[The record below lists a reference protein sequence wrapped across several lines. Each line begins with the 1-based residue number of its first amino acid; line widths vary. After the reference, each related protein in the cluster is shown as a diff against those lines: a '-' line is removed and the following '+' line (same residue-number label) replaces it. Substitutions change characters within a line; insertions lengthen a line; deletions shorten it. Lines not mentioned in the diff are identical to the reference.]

1 MITSLDTRWRYPL
14 AAAVGLAGGAVLGV
28 ALATLAA
35 MAMLREPLT
44 EFALSDPWFLRWSLA
59 ELDANPAVLRSVW
72 MLTFGPMVALAAL
85 GLVSAWRGGL
95 TEYDD
100 AHFQSARELRRNRMS
115 AGLERNGFLYGKL
128 GRPGKVAPFVSATP
142 DRFPHAIMIAP
153 TGRGKNVGFVF
164 PNLMHFRGS
173 AVVLDVKG
181 ENFATTSVHRSRAL
195 GNKVWYFSPFDYVEA
210 DDEDGTGGVRTRT
223 HRFNPLARIA
233 ALPSTEQQY
242 TAINTLADLFLSV
255 ESKDA
260 ESFFQAGRSL
270 FVAACLRAIETGT
283 PTIGEALRIMN
294 GGGNKKE
301 SYRLV
306 AELTGIAVVREV
318 FLGMSDQIDKILDSY
333 VSVIRGA
340 GLQLWLDPAVDRATS
355 ASDFDFAT
363 FRREAQTLY
372 VAIQPEE
379 LRTLAPLVRL
389 LFADAIASLQRAQPG
404 PDEPHPVMF
413 VLDEFDQ
420 LGRQGNVLQALKT
433 IRSYGGR
440 FFIVTQSIPGLE
452 SVYGETDR
460 RALLAAAG
468 VQIYM
473 TPQDDRTAEVLSAAL
488 GRTTIVAKT
497 RSQGAVQRL
506 DESGNLSR
514 RSEERPLV
522 SPSETL
528 RLDTSK
534 VLILPEGQYPILA
547 DRITHH
553 TDRHFA
559 RIDAARQGHPL
570 PYPSLTRPEPVR
582 PRKMGAFVTG
592 PPSGVT
598 EQGDGQKPAID
609 AADRA
614 EVAAE
619 ARDDVAAYGERAR
632 ARPKGRRAPP
642 MRTGEAG
649 ALPDAPAPEVDAG
662 AGRRRPPVR
671 VGNGSGPSD
680 DADPQMGGAAE
691 PRPSA
696 PAPENDVPRRR
707 PPERRTSSVAAREA

>member
-1 MITSLDTRWRYPL
+1 MITSMESRWRYPL
-14 AAAVGLAGGAVLGV
+14 AAMIGLAGGAVLGL

-35 MAMLREPLT
+35 MAMLREPLET
-44 EFALSDPWFLRWSLA
+44 FALAEPWFVRWSTA
-59 ELDANPAVLRSVW
+59 ELGVNPAVLRSVW
-72 MLTFGPMVALAAL
+72 MLTLGPMVAFAAL

-95 TEYDD
+95 TDYDD
-100 AHFQSARELRRNRMS
+100 AHFQSAREMRRNRMV
-115 AGLERNGFLYGKL
+115 AGLKRNGFVYGKL
-128 GRPGKVAPFVSATP
+128 GRPGKAGQFVSATP

-181 ENFATTSVHRSRAL
+181 ENFATTSVHRTRAL
-195 GNKVWYFSPFDYVEA
+195 GNKVWYFSPFDYVA
-210 DDEDGTGGVRTRT
+210 TSDEDGEEADGQGREVRTRT

-233 ALPSTEQQY
+233 ALPSTEQQF
-242 TAINTLADLFLSV
+242 TAINTMTDLFLSV

-270 FVAACLRAIETGT
+270 FVVACLRAIETGT

-301 SYRLV
+301 SYRLI
-306 AELTGIAVVREV
+306 AEETGIAVVREV
-318 FLGMSDQIDKILDSY
+318 FLGMADQIDKILDSY

-355 ASDFDFAT
+355 ASDFDLAS

-372 VAIQPEE
+372 IAIQPEE

-404 PDEPHPVMF
+404 SDEPHPVMF

-420 LGRQGNVLQALKT
+420 LGRQPNVLQALKT

-473 TPQDDRTAEVLSAAL
+473 TPQDDRTAEVLSSAL

-506 DESGNLSR
+506 DESGNVSR
-514 RSEERPLV
+514 RSEERPLI
-522 SPSETL
+522 SASETL

-547 DRITHH
+547 DRITHYA
-553 TDRHFA
+553 DRHFK
-559 RIDAARQGHPL
+559 RIDAARAGHPL
-570 PYPSLTRPEPVR
+570 PYPPATVPEPSR
-582 PRKMGAFVTG
+582 PRKMGAFLA
-592 PPSGVT
+592 
-598 EQGDGQKPAID
+598 EAQGAGDALDPADG
-609 AADRA
+609 
-614 EVAAE
+614 EEFAAE
-619 ARDDVAAYGERAR
+619 AKGGLAAVGDRAR

-642 MRTGEAG
+642 VRGHGAEGVAVGGRT
-649 ALPDAPAPEVDAG
+649 DQFAPSVVQDVTGVTVEPA
-662 AGRRRPPVR
+662 
-671 VGNGSGPSD
+671 
-680 DADPQMGGAAE
+680 ADPVPEIIPA
-691 PRPSA
+691 RP
-696 PAPENDVPRRR
+696 PRRR
-707 PPERRTSSVAAREA
+707 PPERRVATGGDA

>member
-1 MITSLDTRWRYPL
+1 MITSMESRWRYPL
-14 AAAVGLAGGAVLGV
+14 AAAIGLAGGAVLGL

-35 MAMLREPLT
+35 MAMLREPLET
-44 EFALSDPWFLRWSLA
+44 FALAEPWFVRWSTA
-59 ELDANPAVLRSVW
+59 ELGANPAVLRSVW
-72 MLTFGPMVALAAL
+72 MLTLGPMIAFAAL

-95 TEYDD
+95 TDYDD
-100 AHFQSARELRRNRMS
+100 AHFQSAREMRRNRMV
-115 AGLERNGFLYGKL
+115 AGLKRNGFVYGKL
-128 GRPGKVAPFVSATP
+128 GRPGKAGQFVSATP

-181 ENFATTSVHRSRAL
+181 ENFATTSVHRTSAL
-195 GNKVWYFSPFDYVEA
+195 GNKVWYFSPFDYVA
-210 DDEDGTGGVRTRT
+210 GSDEDGEEADGQGGEVRTRT

-233 ALPSTEQQY
+233 ALPSTEQQF
-242 TAINTLADLFLSV
+242 TAINTMTDLFLSV

-270 FVAACLRAIETGT
+270 FVVACLRAIETGT

-301 SYRLV
+301 SYRLI
-306 AELTGIAVVREV
+306 AEETGIAVVREV
-318 FLGMSDQIDKILDSY
+318 FLGMADQIDKILDSY

-355 ASDFDFAT
+355 ASDFDLAS

-372 VAIQPEE
+372 IAIQPEE

-404 PDEPHPVMF
+404 SDEPHPVMF

-420 LGRQGNVLQALKT
+420 LGRQPNVLQALKT

-452 SVYGETDR
+452 SLYGETDR

-473 TPQDDRTAEVLSAAL
+473 TPQDDRTAEVLSSAL

-506 DESGNLSR
+506 DESGNVSR

-522 SPSETL
+522 SASETL

-547 DRITHH
+547 DRITHYA
-553 TDRHFA
+553 DRHFK
-559 RIDAARQGHPL
+559 RIDAARAGHPL
-570 PYPSLTRPEPVR
+570 PYPPATVPEPSR
-582 PRKMGAFVTG
+582 PRKMGAFL
-592 PPSGVT
+592 
-598 EQGDGQKPAID
+598 
-609 AADRA
+609 AADQGA
-614 EVAAE
+614 GDVLDPADGEEFAAE
-619 ARDDVAAYGERAR
+619 AKGGVAAMGDRAR
-632 ARPKGRRAPP
+632 ARPKGRRTPP
-642 MRTGEAG
+642 MRGDGVGVGSRADSVAT
-649 ALPDAPAPEVDAG
+649 EVAQD
-662 AGRRRPPVR
+662 V
-671 VGNGSGPSD
+671 SGVT
-680 DADPQMGGAAE
+680 AE
-691 PRPSA
+691 PASDPVSEIIPAKPS
-696 PAPENDVPRRR
+696 RRR
-707 PPERRTSSVAAREA
+707 PPERRVVVDEDA

>member
-1 MITSLDTRWRYPL
+1 MITSMESRWRYPL
-14 AAAVGLAGGAVLGV
+14 AAMIGLAGGAVLGL

-35 MAMLREPLT
+35 MAMLREPLET
-44 EFALSDPWFLRWSLA
+44 FALAEPWFLRWSTA
-59 ELDANPAVLRSVW
+59 ELGANPAVLRSVW
-72 MLTFGPMVALAAL
+72 MLTLGPMIAFAAL

-95 TEYDD
+95 TDYDD
-100 AHFQSARELRRNRMS
+100 AHFQSIREMRRNRMV
-115 AGLERNGFLYGKL
+115 AGLKRNGFVYGKL
-128 GRPGKVAPFVSATP
+128 GRPGKAGQFVSATP

-181 ENFATTSVHRSRAL
+181 ENFATTSIHRTRAL
-195 GNKVWYFSPFDYVEA
+195 GNKVWYFSPFDYVA
-210 DDEDGTGGVRTRT
+210 ASDEDGEEADGQGGEVRTRT

-233 ALPSTEQQY
+233 ALPSTEQQF
-242 TAINTLADLFLSV
+242 TAINTMTDLFLSV

-270 FVAACLRAIETGT
+270 FVVACLRAIEIGT

-301 SYRLV
+301 SYRQI
-306 AELTGIAVVREV
+306 AEETGIAVVCEV
-318 FLGMSDQIDKILDSY
+318 FLGMADQIDKILDSY

-355 ASDFDFAT
+355 ASDFDLAS
-363 FRREAQTLY
+363 FRRDAQTLY
-372 VAIQPEE
+372 IAIQPEE

-420 LGRQGNVLQALKT
+420 LGRQPNVLQALKT

-473 TPQDDRTAEVLSAAL
+473 TPQDDRTADVLSSAL

-506 DESGNLSR
+506 DESGNVSR

-522 SPSETL
+522 SASETL

-547 DRITHH
+547 DRITHYA
-553 TDRHFA
+553 DRHFK
-559 RIDAARQGHPL
+559 RIDAARAGHPL
-570 PYPSLTRPEPVR
+570 PYPPATVPKPSR
-582 PRKMGAFVTG
+582 PRKMGAFLAG
-592 PPSGVT
+592 G
-598 EQGDGQKPAID
+598 QGAGAALNPADGAEF
-609 AADRA
+609 AAGA
-614 EVAAE
+614 QGGVAAVG
-619 ARDDVAAYGERAR
+619 DRAR
-632 ARPKGRRAPP
+632 ARPKGWRAPP
-642 MRTGEAG
+642 VRSDDVGVGRQT
-649 ALPDAPAPEVDAG
+649 DQVAPAVAQDVLGVTVEPASDPVPEII
-662 AGRRRPPVR
+662 
-671 VGNGSGPSD
+671 
-680 DADPQMGGAAE
+680 
-691 PRPSA
+691 
-696 PAPENDVPRRR
+696 PAKPPRRR
-707 PPERRTSSVAAREA
+707 PPERRVAAGGDA

>member
-1 MITSLDTRWRYPL
+1 MITSMESRWRYPL
-14 AAAVGLAGGAVLGV
+14 AAAVGLAGGAVLGL

-35 MAMLREPLT
+35 MTMLREPLET
-44 EFALSDPWFLRWSLA
+44 FAFAEPWFLRWSTD
-59 ELDANPAVLRSVW
+59 ELEANPAVLRSVW
-72 MLTFGPMVALAAL
+72 MLTLGPMVVLAAL

-95 TEYDD
+95 TDYDD
-100 AHFQSARELRRNRMS
+100 AHFQSVREMRRNRMVS
-115 AGLERNGFLYGKL
+115 GLDRGGFLYGKL
-128 GRPGKVAPFVSATP
+128 GRPEKAGRFVSATP

-181 ENFATTSVHRSRAL
+181 ENFATTSIHRTRAL
-195 GNKVWYFSPFDYVEA
+195 GNKVWYFSPFDYVDA
-210 DDEDGTGGVRTRT
+210 SDVGDEDGEDGQGGEVRTRT

-233 ALPSTEQQY
+233 ALPSTEQQF
-242 TAINTLADLFLSV
+242 TAINTMTDLFLSV

-270 FVAACLRAIETGT
+270 FVVACLRAIETGT

-294 GGGNKKE
+294 GGGAKKE
-301 SYRLV
+301 SYRLI
-306 AELTGIAVVREV
+306 AEETGIAVVREV
-318 FLGMSDQIDKILDSY
+318 FLGMADQIDKILDSY

-355 ASDFDFAT
+355 ASDFNLAS

-372 VAIQPEE
+372 IAIQPEE

-404 PDEPHPVMF
+404 PGEPHPVMF

-420 LGRQGNVLQALKT
+420 LGPQPNVLQALKT

-473 TPQDDRTAEVLSAAL
+473 TPQDDRTADVLSSAL

-506 DESGNLSR
+506 DESGNVSR

-547 DRITHH
+547 DRITHYA
-553 TDRHFA
+553 DRHFK
-559 RIDAARQGHPL
+559 RIDAARAGHPL
-570 PYPSLTRPEPVR
+570 PYPPATVPAPSR
-582 PRKMGAFVTG
+582 PRKMRAFLSEGQEAGAALDLV
-592 PPSGVT
+592 
-598 EQGDGQKPAID
+598 DG
-609 AADRA
+609 A
-614 EVAAE
+614 EFAAE
-619 ARDDVAAYGERAR
+619 AKGGVAAVGDRAR

-642 MRTGEAG
+642 VRSDDVGVGEQIDQAEPAVAEDVSGLTGELG
-649 ALPDAPAPEVDAG
+649 PDPVPEII
-662 AGRRRPPVR
+662 PTKP
-671 VGNGSGPSD
+671 
-680 DADPQMGGAAE
+680 
-691 PRPSA
+691 
-696 PAPENDVPRRR
+696 PRRR
-707 PPERRTSSVAAREA
+707 PPARRVAIDEDA